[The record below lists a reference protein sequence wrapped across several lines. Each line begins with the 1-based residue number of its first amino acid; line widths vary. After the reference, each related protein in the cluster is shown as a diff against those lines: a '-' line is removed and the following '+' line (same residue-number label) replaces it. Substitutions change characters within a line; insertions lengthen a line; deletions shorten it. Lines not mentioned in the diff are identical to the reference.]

1 MFFTTSC
8 KFLEP
13 AFDARKYKKIYCKLA
28 ISIPRIQVSLSST
41 PNTLQLCSNVCKVT
55 FRLISHIRNICH
67 GRILGLQYFCQHFPN
82 IFVHGGLLLK
92 GMALPQNRFLY
103 LASLVSIV
111 AKATCHHKL
120 CNIQG
125 FRNTGRLTWHGGKM
139 VSCDFHYVC
148 VTPAHGI
155 MSPWTHHGRCLIPMG
170 LIVIHRKLFGNLSIA
185 SFWRG
190 DITTGC

>member
-13 AFDARKYKKIYCKLA
+13 AFDAHKYKKIYCKLA

-41 PNTLQLCSNVCKVT
+41 PNTLQLCSNFCKVT
-55 FRLISHIRNICH
+55 FRPISHFRNICH

-139 VSCDFHYVC
+139 VSCDFSLRLRHL
-148 VTPAHGI
+148 
-155 MSPWTHHGRCLIPMG
+155 SSWCLIPMG

>member
-1 MFFTTSC
+1 MNKRNLYTSLSNKKERGSVFFTTSC

-41 PNTLQLCSNVCKVT
+41 PNILQLCSNFCKVT
-55 FRLISHIRNICH
+55 FRPISHFRNICH

-125 FRNTGRLTWHGGKM
+125 FRNTGRLT
-139 VSCDFHYVC
+139 
-148 VTPAHGI
+148 
-155 MSPWTHHGRCLIPMG
+155 
-170 LIVIHRKLFGNLSIA
+170 
-185 SFWRG
+185 
-190 DITTGC
+190 